1 AHATP
6 LGRVACEASAVFLPA
21 AGKRGLFEGSRKAL
35 RTRFVFTRFAFERRP
50 KRRREAAPTATGQ
63 LGKVALERLNADIGF
78 GRIGVLRWQQDA
90 LRMYHDANRAGLAV
104 RRSGIFG
111 NLRNLGGDQVAIGQ
125 RTGEFEVQ
133 LRETQREP
141 FPSRPA
147 GGSGPDDERIG

>member
-1 AHATP
+1 M
-6 LGRVACEASAVFLPA
+6 
-21 AGKRGLFEGSRKAL
+21 
-35 RTRFVFTRFAFERRP
+35 RTRFVFTRFGFERSP

-147 GGSGPDDERIG
+147 GGGGPDDERIG